1 MICCY
6 LHIRIDGNHLLL
18 GAFHLRG
25 VQVLGLVD
33 DLALQ
38 VAEVNHI
45 GIHDTDMS
53 HASRSEVE
61 GNWGTQA
68 SGTNDEHLGIEELF
82 LSLEAYILKE
92 DVAAV
97 SFYLFSSVK
106 SIILLYFMSFSLVK
120 KYFV

>member
-1 MICCY
+1 MIGCHY
-6 LHIRIDGNHLLL
+6 HIRIDGNHLLL
-18 GAFHLRG
+18 GAFHLRS

-38 VAEVNHI
+38 VTEVNHI

-61 GNWGTQA
+61 GNWRAQA
-68 SGTNDEHLGIEELF
+68 SGTNDEYFGIEELF
-82 LSLEAYILKE
+82 LSLESYILKE

-97 SFYLFSSVK
+97 SLYLF
-106 SIILLYFMSFSLVK
+106 FC
-120 KYFV
+120 

>member
-1 MICCY
+1 MVGCY

-33 DLALQ
+33 DLSLQ

-61 GNWGTQA
+61 GNWGTQS
-68 SGTNDEHLGIEELF
+68 SGTNDEHLGIEE
-82 LSLEAYILKE
+82 
-92 DVAAV
+92 
-97 SFYLFSSVK
+97 FSCPSRPT
-106 SIILLYFMSFSLVK
+106 S
-120 KYFV
+120 

>member
-1 MICCY
+1 MICCH

-18 GAFHLRG
+18 GTFHLRS

-38 VAEVNHI
+38 VTEVNHI
-45 GIHDTDMS
+45 GVHDTDMS

-61 GNWGTQA
+61 GYWGTQA

-82 LSLEAYILKE
+82 LSLESYILKE

-97 SFYLFSSVK
+97 SFNLF
-106 SIILLYFMSFSLVK
+106 FC
-120 KYFV
+120 

>member
-1 MICCY
+1 MVGCY

-25 VQVLGLVD
+25 VQVLGLVN
-33 DLALQ
+33 DLSLQ

-61 GNWGTQA
+61 GNWGTQ
-68 SGTNDEHLGIEELF
+68 SSSTNDEHLGIEELF
-82 LSLEAYILKE
+82 LSLEAYILKV

-97 SFYLFSSVK
+97 SLYLF
-106 SIILLYFMSFSLVK
+106 FC
-120 KYFV
+120 

>member
-1 MICCY
+1 MVGCY

-33 DLALQ
+33 DLSLQ

-61 GNWGTQA
+61 GNWGPQSSSTH
-68 SGTNDEHLGIEELF
+68 DEYLGIEELF

-97 SFYLFSSVK
+97 SFYLF
-106 SIILLYFMSFSLVK
+106 FC
-120 KYFV
+120 

>member
-1 MICCY
+1 MVGCH

-53 HASRSEVE
+53 HACRSKVE
-61 GNWGTQA
+61 GYRRAQA
-68 SGTNDEHLGIEELF
+68 TGTNDEYLGVEELF
-82 LSLEAYILKE
+82 LSLEAYILEE

-97 SFYLFSSVK
+97 SFYLF
-106 SIILLYFMSFSLVK
+106 FC
-120 KYFV
+120 

>member
-1 MICCY
+1 MVGFY

-38 VAEVNHI
+38 IAEVNHI

-61 GNWGTQA
+61 GYWGAQA

-82 LSLEAYILKE
+82 LSLEAYILEE

-97 SFYLFSSVK
+97 SFYLF
-106 SIILLYFMSFSLVK
+106 FC
-120 KYFV
+120 

>member
-1 MICCY
+1 MVGCY

-25 VQVLGLVD
+25 VQVLGLVN
-33 DLALQ
+33 DLSLQ

-61 GNWGTQA
+61 GNWRTQA
-68 SGTNDEHLGIEELF
+68 SGTNDEHPGIEELF

-97 SFYLFSSVK
+97 SFYLF
-106 SIILLYFMSFSLVK
+106 FC
-120 KYFV
+120 

>member
-1 MICCY
+1 MVGCY

-25 VQVLGLVD
+25 VQVLGLVNH
-33 DLALQ
+33 LALQ
-38 VAEVNHI
+38 VTEVNHI

-53 HASRSEVE
+53 HASCSEVE
-61 GNWGTQA
+61 GNWGTQS

-97 SFYLFSSVK
+97 SLNLF
-106 SIILLYFMSFSLVK
+106 FC
-120 KYFV
+120 